1 MLAGFACWQVC
12 ACVCVCVNANA
23 REEHLSTLV
32 LFVTIIYKND
42 PKAGEYLNVYSV
54 IVFVCVCVCVRGC
67 FTDALQYFFVE
78 RDRKELAKCH
88 VELCQYEL

>member
-1 MLAGFACWQVC
+1 MLCGKVY

-23 REEHLSTLV
+23 REEHLSMLL

-67 FTDALQYFFVE
+67 FTDALQYLF
-78 RDRKELAKCH
+78 
-88 VELCQYEL
+88 